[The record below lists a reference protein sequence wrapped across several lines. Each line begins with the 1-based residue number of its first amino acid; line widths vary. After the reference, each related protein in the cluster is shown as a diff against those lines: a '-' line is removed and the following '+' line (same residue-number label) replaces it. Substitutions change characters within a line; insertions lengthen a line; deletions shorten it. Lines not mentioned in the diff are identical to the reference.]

1 MAIIRTR
8 APIQECARHEQTW
21 RWRRRWCGKYSSTAA
36 ARKCR
41 VRAAAAHA
49 RCVFPAARDAELALD
64 NGRAINGG
72 GRGAT
77 RNLRAGRSRC
87 RRRCVAASP
96 ASVRPSFDSSLSLRC
111 RRAVRCTKP
120 RPGWRRGVVA
130 SGVGRMNEVNARRAR
145 LVPGWVTVFGRV

>member
-8 APIQECARHEQTW
+8 APIQECVRQKQTW
-21 RWRRRWCGKYSSTAA
+21 RWRRRWCGKYSSAAA

-77 RNLRAGRSRC
+77 RNLRAGRRRC

-96 ASVRPSFDSSLSLRC
+96 RGFRPPVRPSTVPRLFV
-111 RRAVRCTKP
+111 AGVRSAA
-120 RPGWRRGVVA
+120 RNLVLVGGVA
-130 SGVGRMNEVNARRAR
+130 
-145 LVPGWVTVFGRV
+145 